1 MLPNCQCTSSHV
13 VARRRHNRIE
23 HKNNNKKPN
32 RNTQNE
38 QHNCQCTNCITPL
51 APMRECAGSQAPL
64 APKTVHASK
73 WMKTDNYQYV
83 YIYIILYF
91 ASVFFLFCMFFS
103 CIVAAWTLLF
113 YGFFFVLFAVAFFP
127 LRCVFCVSL
136 PPYRYIHG
144 VHGTINRF
152 FIFTTPLLTCML
164 IGNACKIQSSTMN
177 TALMLQ
183 DTLLDGWMLSR
194 SNEHDVQQQ
203 QMDGNGT
210 QLFKLEQPESVH
222 RQAIISFE
230 CGSSSSRE
238 QRPGTWETN
247 HTDNIT

>member
-1 MLPNCQCTSSHV
+1 MYTFILF
-13 VARRRHNRIE
+13 
-23 HKNNNKKPN
+23 
-32 RNTQNE
+32 
-38 QHNCQCTNCITPL
+38 
-51 APMRECAGSQAPL
+51 
-64 APKTVHASK
+64 
-73 WMKTDNYQYV
+73 
-83 YIYIILYF
+83 YISLRF
-91 ASVFFLFCMFFS
+91 FFS
-103 CIVAAWTLLF
+103 SVCSFLVLLLP
-113 YGFFFVLFAVAFFP
+113 GLCCSTVFFVLFAVAFFP

-238 QRPGTWETN
+238 QRPGT
-247 HTDNIT
+247 